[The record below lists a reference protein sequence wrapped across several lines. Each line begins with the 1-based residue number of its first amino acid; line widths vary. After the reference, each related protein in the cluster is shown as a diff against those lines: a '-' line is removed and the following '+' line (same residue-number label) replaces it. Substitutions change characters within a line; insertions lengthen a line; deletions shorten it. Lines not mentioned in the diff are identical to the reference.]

1 MRLSI
6 SSTNV
11 NEWSGDVLAVGL
23 PKGDPSSTAGHLESR
38 FPGVSSA
45 LSQQAFEG
53 KTGQKLVLHPLTN
66 GNPQRL
72 VLVGLGDAD
81 AVSYTHLTLPTKA

>member
-11 NEWSGDVLAVGL
+11 NEWSGDVLVVGL

-38 FPGVSSA
+38 FAGVSSA

-53 KTGQKLVLHPLTN
+53 KTGQ
-66 GNPQRL
+66 
-72 VLVGLGDAD
+72 
-81 AVSYTHLTLPTKA
+81 

>member
-38 FPGVSSA
+38 FAGVSSA

-53 KTGQKLVLHPLTN
+53 KTGQKLVP
-66 GNPQRL
+66 
-72 VLVGLGDAD
+72 
-81 AVSYTHLTLPTKA
+81 VSYTHLTLPTNREV

>member
-11 NEWSGDVLAVGL
+11 KEWSGDVLVVGL
-23 PKGDPSSTAGHLESR
+23 PREIRPRTAVHLESR

-66 GNPQRL
+66 GNPQPARA
-72 VLVGLGDAD
+72 GW
-81 AVSYTHLTLPTKA
+81 PWRC